1 MRSGGVAGRAGLK
14 GSVIAHTDTANV
26 DHLTFQVSNDSKA
39 DEAVSLVGAE
49 VIVRYSDADQF
60 VILTEVTNAS
70 STQGW
75 TATWLQGTGPC
86 LQPGERV
93 EIMVGLQSL
102 GPRLS
107 VNTEFTVEVLPCF
120 TPGTLIATPKGER
133 LVEDL
138 EVGDRVITRDNGIQE
153 IRWIGR
159 KELTGFQLARK
170 PHLKP
175 VLIQQGALGKNLPE
189 HDLLV
194 SPNHR
199 VLVANDKTALY
210 FEEREV
216 LAAAKHLT
224 GLDGV
229 DEVDTLG
236 VTYIHMMFDNHE
248 VVLSNGAWTESFQ
261 PGDLSLRGIG
271 DEQRQEI
278 FELFPELEH
287 AEGLKAYGAARRSL
301 KKHEAQLL
309 TE

>member
-1 MRSGGVAGRAGLK
+1 
-14 GSVIAHTDTANV
+14 
-26 DHLTFQVSNDSKA
+26 
-39 DEAVSLVGAE
+39 
-49 VIVRYSDADQF
+49 
-60 VILTEVTNAS
+60 
-70 STQGW
+70 
-75 TATWLQGTGPC
+75 
-86 LQPGERV
+86 
-93 EIMVGLQSL
+93 
-102 GPRLS
+102 
-107 VNTEFTVEVLPCF
+107 
-120 TPGTLIATPKGER
+120 
-133 LVEDL
+133 
-138 EVGDRVITRDNGIQE
+138 
-153 IRWIGR
+153 
-159 KELTGFQLARK
+159 
-170 PHLKP
+170 
-175 VLIQQGALGKNLPE
+175 
-189 HDLLV
+189 V

-301 KKHEAQLL
+301 KKQEAQLL
-309 TE
+309 TK